1 METRRSKPVKNLPET
16 IHSLLGTKSHL
27 TSAWVKSV
35 CNIVKNVSSSEIAS
49 TSKEEDDSAFI
60 QVQSIR
66 GLLSDSFSFLDF
78 SFFLWIFVLQFILFS
93 SEKISC
99 FLVRN

>member
-1 METRRSKPVKNLPET
+1 MEMRRSKPVKNLPET

-78 SFFLWIFVLQFILFS
+78 FLSLDFCSSIYFIFF
-93 SEKISC
+93 
-99 FLVRN
+99 